1 MKKILATLTLV
12 FFCAGSLLQ
21 AQEKE
26 DKLDLPGDNLNLYA
40 VLKLFQES
48 ETLEAFEKK
57 LNEEDSKINNLDLD
71 GDDKI
76 DYIKVN
82 DNVDGD
88 AHTIILQVDV
98 SDKETQDVAV
108 FTVQK
113 NSKGGVEIQLVG
125 DEDLYGKDYI
135 IEPNMEDGDTKATET
150 PNPGYT
156 GNTKVVNEQKVVVQQ
171 TTTVQ
176 ISVWPIVHFMFLP
189 TYSIWHSPWH
199 WGYYPSYWNPWRPHY
214 WHFYWGYHSGWHG
227 HYHGHYRRWHY
238 HRYPR
243 WNTFYYNGRRSH
255 SVIVVNRRRDGL
267 YRNTYSRPDS
277 RKEGL
282 AMYNKNRPV
291 NRPTSNKPN
300 VRPTNPTRPTVPNN
314 RPTTPN
320 TRPVT
325 KPPVNNNRPTT
336 RPVTPSTRPAVRPA
350 PRPAVRPA
358 VRPATPVAPR
368 TKN

>member
-1 MKKILATLTLV
+1 MKKILATLALV
-12 FFCAGSLLQ
+12 FFCAGIGLK

-71 GDDKI
+71 GDDKT
-76 DYIKVN
+76 DYIKVV
-82 DNVDGD
+82 DNLDGD
-88 AHTIILQVDV
+88 VHTIVLQVAV
-98 SDKETQDVAV
+98 SATETQDVAV

-113 NSKGGVEIQLVG
+113 NDKGGVEIQLVG

-135 IEPNMEDGDTKATET
+135 IEPNMEGAGEKATET

-176 ISVWPIVHFMFLP
+176 ISAWPIVRFIFLP
-189 TYSIWHSPWH
+189 TYIAWHSPWY
-199 WGYYPSYWNPWRPHY
+199 WGYYPPYWHPWRPFY
-214 WHFYWGYHSGWHG
+214 WHHYWGYHSGWHW
-227 HYHGHYRRWHY
+227 HYHGYYRRWHY

-243 WNTFYYNGRRSH
+243 WNAFYYSGRRSH
-255 SVIVVNRRRDGL
+255 SVIVINRRRDGL
-267 YRNTYSRPDS
+267 YRNTYSRPDT
-277 RKEGL
+277 RKDGL
-282 AMYNKNRPV
+282 ALYNKTRPV
-291 NRPTSNKPN
+291 NNKVPSNRPNTRPTT
-300 VRPTNPTRPTVPNN
+300 PTTRPTVPNKK
-314 RPTTPN
+314 PTTPN

-325 KPPVNNNRPTT
+325 KPPVNN
-336 RPVTPSTRPAVRPA
+336 RPVARPVAPA

-358 VRPATPVAPR
+358 PKPAVRPAARPAAPATR
-368 TKN
+368 TRN